1 MTSAAD
7 TESAIDAS
15 GLTKRFGKTSAVSDL
30 TLSIPVGSTFGFIG
44 PNGAG
49 KGSLRSQH
57 RRMPSPRQWARG
69 SLVRHGR
76 CNAGWLV

>member
-15 GLTKRFGKTSAVSDL
+15 GLTKRFGKTSAV
-30 TLSIPVGSTFGFIG
+30 STFGFIG